1 MAVVVRPV
9 ESRDVEAVIELV
21 RAVLAEFGLQFGV
34 DSPTDDAVRGLPASF
49 VAHGGAFWIAEQR
62 EASPTGDGGAVIG
75 TCGMFPVG
83 PNVYELRKMYLAP
96 AARGLGVG
104 RELLATAVAWARARD
119 AKRVV
124 LDTIEAMTRAIA
136 FYEAHG
142 FVRDDAEIRGSR
154 CTRGYALEL

>member
-9 ESRDVEAVIELV
+9 ESRDVAAVIALV
-21 RAVLAEFGLQFGV
+21 RAVLAEFGLEFGV
-34 DSPTDDAVRGLPASF
+34 GASTDDAVRALPGSF
-49 VAHGGAFWIAEQR
+49 VAHGGAFWIAEH
-62 EASPTGDGGAVIG
+62 GGAVIG

-119 AKRVV
+119 GKRVV
-124 LDTIEAMTRAIA
+124 LDTIEAMARAIA

-142 FVRDDAEIRGSR
+142 FRRDDAEIRGSR